1 MKGVNFFQILSGSKI
16 AKLIGHPV
24 VQYSTVQY
32 STVQYSTV
40 QYSTHLPRLGL
51 LEPLVLWAGHGLGRA
66 GEAGAGVKLGAL
78 LGQRRGHHRH
88 GAV

>member
-32 STVQYSTV
+32 ST
-40 QYSTHLPRLGL
+40 HLPRLCL